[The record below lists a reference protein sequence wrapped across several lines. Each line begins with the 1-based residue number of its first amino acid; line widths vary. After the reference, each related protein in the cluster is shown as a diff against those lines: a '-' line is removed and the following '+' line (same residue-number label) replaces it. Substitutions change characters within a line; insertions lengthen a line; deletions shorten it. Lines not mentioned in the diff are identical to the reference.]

1 MLIRCKCR
9 VGQFFMRLRV
19 GQAPIDTE
27 AARSLLPEAAF
38 ALFDSMSPG
47 DQAHALCVLR
57 VLRQGGAVAD
67 DVAEAALLHDVGK
80 VGSGLTLP
88 HRVLIVLLKWLDGGL
103 LEYLAT
109 EPGRNAPLPGSW
121 RYPFH
126 AQAHHAELGAQR
138 CAQVG
143 CSPSTVALVAHHE
156 VAAHEYLSDPA
167 LRAKLMALQRADEC
181 C

>member
-1 MLIRCKCR
+1 VLIRCKYR
-9 VGQFFMRLRV
+9 VGQFFMRLGV
-19 GQAPIDTE
+19 GQAPIDPE

-80 VGSGLTLP
+80 AGSGLTLP
-88 HRVLIVLLKWLDGGL
+88 HRVLIVLLRWLDGGL
-103 LEYLAT
+103 LESLAT

-156 VAAHEYLSDPA
+156 ASAHEYLSDPA